1 MLVFVFACFGM
12 FSDVYIPSIVLLV
25 ALYRIYLNITSVYLY
40 AYRKRFVLTSV
51 YLYAYRKRFVL
62 TSVYLYAS
70 RKRSCSWV
78 LMRALQTICSGLAN
92 TPKRYGSDIDN
103 NSAFLELRQS
113 IQPQTHQLSL
123 LERISILARIHYWK
137 ALGAGRHSPRCLW

>member
-25 ALYRIYLNITSVYLY
+25 ALYRIYLNI
-40 AYRKRFVLTSV
+40 TSV